1 MTAAAPRK
9 PSPADEWRSRIL
21 YKDDR
26 LLIIDKPAGLP
37 VHGGPRGGPNLE
49 ALLPLLAD
57 HPKHVPMLAHRLDTD
72 TSGCLILAKK
82 RSALRKLH
90 ELFAAGSI
98 GKTYWAV
105 VDGKPPQASGTI
117 DAPQED
123 QRRQRLAHD
132 CRCRGHHATT
142 DYKILGQ
149 ADAMT
154 WLGSARTGRTHQIRV
169 HCASL
174 GCPVL
179 GDPVYGGAGKDSKIP
194 MHLIARQVS
203 IPFDDSGS
211 PITAEAPVPEHLR
224 ANLRC
229 GYRRIVHS
237 LKVVILKSAH
247 CRDQTAVDY

>member
-21 YKDDR
+21 YKDAR

-90 ELFAAGSI
+90 ELFAASSI

-105 VDGKPPQASGTI
+105 VEGKPPQAAGTI
-117 DAPQED
+117 DAALKKISD
-123 QRRQRLAHD
+123 VSGWRMIVDAG
-132 CRCRGHHATT
+132 GHHATT
-142 DYKILGQ
+142 DYKTLGQ
-149 ADAMT
+149 TDAMT
-154 WLGSARTGRTHQIRV
+154 WLELKPRTGRTHQIRV

-203 IPFDDSGS
+203 IPFAVDAA

-224 ANLRC
+224 AKFEAC
-229 GYRRIVHS
+229 GY
-237 LKVVILKSAH
+237 KS
-247 CRDQTAVDY
+247 R

>member
-1 MTAAAPRK
+1 MTAAAPRR

-57 HPKHVPMLAHRLDTD
+57 HPKHVPMLAHRLDAD

-98 GKTYWAV
+98 GKTYWAI

-117 DAPQED
+117 DAPLKKISD
-123 QRRQRLAHD
+123 VSGWRMIAD
-132 CRCRGHHATT
+132 AGGHHATT

-149 ADAMT
+149 AEAMT
-154 WLGSARTGRTHQIRV
+154 WLELKPRTGRTHQIRV

-179 GDPVYGGAGKDSKIP
+179 GDPVYGAAGKDSKIP
-194 MHLIARQVS
+194 MHLIARRIS
-203 IPFDDSGS
+203 IPFDDGGA

-224 ANLRC
+224 GRFEAC
-229 GYRRIVHS
+229 GY
-237 LKVVILKSAH
+237 KSS
-247 CRDQTAVDY
+247 

>member
-49 ALLPLLAD
+49 A
-57 HPKHVPMLAHRLDTD
+57 MLAHRLDAD

-90 ELFAAGSI
+90 ELFAQGRI

-105 VDGKPPQASGTI
+105 VDGKPPQATGTI
-117 DAPQED
+117 DAALKKISD
-123 QRRQRLAHD
+123 VSGWRMVVDAG
-132 CRCRGHHATT
+132 GHHATT
-142 DYKILGQ
+142 DYKTLGQ

-154 WLGSARTGRTHQIRV
+154 WLELKPHTGRTHQIRV

-179 GDPVYGGAGKDSKIP
+179 GDPVYGGGKESKVP
-194 MHLIARQVS
+194 MHLIARRVS
-203 IPFDDSGS
+203 IPFGEGAA

-224 ANLRC
+224 AKFEAC
-229 GYRRIVHS
+229 GYKIG
-237 LKVVILKSAH
+237 
-247 CRDQTAVDY
+247 

>member
-98 GKTYWAV
+98 GKTS
-105 VDGKPPQASGTI
+105 GPLSMAS
-117 DAPQED
+117 
-123 QRRQRLAHD
+123 RRRPLE
-132 CRCRGHHATT
+132 RSTLPSRRSVT
-142 DYKILGQ
+142 
-149 ADAMT
+149 
-154 WLGSARTGRTHQIRV
+154 SA
-169 HCASL
+169 A
-174 GCPVL
+174 
-179 GDPVYGGAGKDSKIP
+179 GA
-194 MHLIARQVS
+194 
-203 IPFDDSGS
+203 
-211 PITAEAPVPEHLR
+211 
-224 ANLRC
+224 
-229 GYRRIVHS
+229 
-237 LKVVILKSAH
+237 
-247 CRDQTAVDY
+247 